1 MILLQVDIV
10 QKIVAVI
17 SKEKA
22 NYTKDVLAVLTT
34 TEAQKSLIQNLLQA
48 SEMDKALKV
57 DVSSQVTT
65 FSASRGVNTVYL
77 FKHK

>member
-1 MILLQVDIV
+1 MDIV

-77 FKHK
+77 FEHK

>member
-1 MILLQVDIV
+1 MDIV

-22 NYTKDVLAVLTT
+22 KYTKDVLAVLTT
-34 TEAQKSLIQNLLQA
+34 TEAQMSLIQNLLQA